1 MNQRAT
7 VASIEREL
15 EATGLHVVVEQD
27 GGVLRLSGRV
37 GSAEDRQA
45 AEDIVAGLAGSTRID
60 NAIDVDTILPT
71 TVDDFQADEPDAYP
85 TESLAE
91 AERLG
96 GEVDADFTDQE
107 LLTDPI
113 AAAGP
118 SGSSED
124 AVADGDEVYVPPS
137 DPVVKGDE
145 HGELEVVGG
154 FSPDSMDEVEV
165 ARSASDIYLGD
176 EAIRDAVNR
185 ELREDALTTS
195 LEGIRVHVVQGRV
208 VLRGSVPSLEDAE
221 AVEEVAS
228 RVPGV
233 REVVEELE
241 VATS

>member
-1 MNQRAT
+1 
-7 VASIEREL
+7 
-15 EATGLHVVVEQD
+15 
-27 GGVLRLSGRV
+27 
-37 GSAEDRQA
+37 
-45 AEDIVAGLAGSTRID
+45 
-60 NAIDVDTILPT
+60 VDTILPT

-118 SGSSED
+118 SGSAD
-124 AVADGDEVYVPPS
+124 DPVADGDEVYVPPT
-137 DPVVKGDE
+137 DPVVRENDR
-145 HGELEVVGG
+145 GELEVLGG
-154 FSPDSMDEVEV
+154 FSPDSMDEIEV
-165 ARSASDIYLGD
+165 ARSASDAYLGD
-176 EAIRDAVNR
+176 EAIRDAINR

-208 VLRGSVPSLEDAE
+208 VLRGAVPSLEDAD
-221 AVEEVAS
+221 AVEEVVS

-233 REVVEELE
+233 REVVDELE
-241 VATS
+241 MSR